1 MRSIACGST
10 TRSSALTMLSDETCV
25 GAVARPRVGTIDEYE

>member
-10 TRSSALTMLSDETCV
+10 TRSSLTMLSDETCV
-25 GAVARPRVGTIDEYE
+25 GAVERPRVGTIDEYE